1 MSPAAQR
8 RQLAVRFVLGAAA
21 VVAAFY
27 FFERERP
34 FVEVW
39 KPVLL
44 FAALAIPAFVVLDR
58 VRRRPHP

>member
-1 MSPAAQR
+1 MTPAEQR
-8 RQLAVRFVLGAAA
+8 RQLAVRFVLGAVA

-39 KPVLL
+39 KPVLV
-44 FAALAIPAFVVLDR
+44 FAALAIPAFVILDR
-58 VRRRPHP
+58 VRRRTTP